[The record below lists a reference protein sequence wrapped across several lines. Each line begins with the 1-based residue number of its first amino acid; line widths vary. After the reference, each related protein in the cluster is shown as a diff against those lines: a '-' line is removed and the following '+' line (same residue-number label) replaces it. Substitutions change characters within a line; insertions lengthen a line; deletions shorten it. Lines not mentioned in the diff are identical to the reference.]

1 MLFHFYIT
9 SATLKIKQLGYGLY
23 HSEYQSIYGSADLAY
38 KNFAYLTVTGR
49 NDWYSTL
56 APGKTNYIYPSVSGS
71 FVFSEL
77 LHIPNLD
84 LGKIRLSYADVG
96 GEADGPYQTL
106 QTYGIQGTLDV
117 PNGTFPVGTAGSTQV
132 PNSALNHLQE
142 KNLKIGTEMDFFKN
156 RLRIDLA
163 VYQKKVIE

>member
-1 MLFHFYIT
+1 M
-9 SATLKIKQLGYGLY
+9 GYGLY

-38 KNFAYLTVTGR
+38 KNFLYLTVTGR

-56 APGKTNYIYPSVSGS
+56 SPGKKNYLYPSVSSS

-77 LHIPNLD
+77 LHIPNMD
-84 LGKIRLSYADVG
+84 FGKLRLSYADVG

-132 PNSALNHLQE
+132 PNSALKPSSRKE
-142 KNLKIGTEMDFFKN
+142 FEIGTEMDFFKN
-156 RLRIDLA
+156 RITA
-163 VYQKKVIE
+163 